1 MSVST
6 VDIATRY
13 LGLTLRSPIVAA
25 ASPVTGDVDKA
36 RRLAAEGVGALV
48 LPSLFEE
55 EIVAE
60 EVGLATALEAGWS
73 SSTRP
78 EPTSRRCRA
87 SPRWLTGTWPT

>member
-25 ASPVTGDVDKA
+25 ASPVTGNVDQA

-60 EVGLATALEAGWS
+60 EVVPAEAAVEEAAAVDVAGRGAVAAVALAEEDTKR
-73 SSTRP
+73 T
-78 EPTSRRCRA
+78 
-87 SPRWLTGTWPT
+87 